1 MSVEL
6 NNPTYRVI
14 QSFISSLLAICLLV
28 IWLYMGL
35 SIMKD
40 GAKGK
45 GKKLRDPFVA
55 LKKYEPQQNTLI

>member
-1 MSVEL
+1 
-6 NNPTYRVI
+6 
-14 QSFISSLLAICLLV
+14 
-28 IWLYMGL
+28 MGL

-55 LKKYEPQQNTLI
+55 LKKYEPQQNTLIWKEIQIKNLNPI